1 MIRNESA
8 FGVGLDFGTSNSAA
22 AWFDGQDVHMIAL
35 EDAAVVM
42 PTAVH
47 LDRALLAR
55 TGTAAIQQYILENQD
70 RIVELTPEV
79 IAHASLVTGEAEAG
93 DPFSQPEITTSAVYG
108 AAVID
113 RGLPG
118 RLFRGVKRLIGN
130 AEMKRLMVF
139 DHPFRLV
146 ALLTP
151 MLKAIR
157 QSIDRVVS
165 LASDQVVIGRPV
177 HFEGPSG
184 ASEVALAR
192 LAEASGYAGL
202 QSKRFYPE
210 PLAATLSYLV
220 QNVRSG
226 VEQQKGLALTFDFG
240 GGTLD
245 LSLVRFDGLQ
255 MAVLVTSGMAIG
267 GDHIDQLMFKR
278 FISPHLGKGERWVRR
293 VDGEVIET
301 EFPFDEFETLLLNW
315 PVTYTLNQGKY
326 RSKIRDGVQQ
336 GGAAAEKFQ
345 RLEALISHNLSY
357 LVFQAI
363 RAAKAQLSVA
373 SEAVIDI
380 PELDL
385 SIPVSL
391 PEFDDLL
398 RELLV
403 QIEQLIDQTLA
414 RSGLNQSEVD
424 LVIRTGGSSLIAS
437 IRQCLDAR
445 FPGKVVEHDPFT
457 SVAAGLSIASYY
469 GHEYDPATTISR

>member
-1 MIRNESA
+1 VIRNESA

-35 EDAAVVM
+35 EDDAVVM

-118 RLFRGVKRLIGN
+118 RLFSGVKRLIGN

-301 EFPFDEFETLLLNW
+301 EFPFDEFEALLLNW

>member
-35 EDAAVVM
+35 EDDAVVM

-267 GDHIDQLMFKR
+267 GDHIDQLM
-278 FISPHLGKGERWVRR
+278 
-293 VDGEVIET
+293 
-301 EFPFDEFETLLLNW
+301 
-315 PVTYTLNQGKY
+315 
-326 RSKIRDGVQQ
+326 
-336 GGAAAEKFQ
+336 
-345 RLEALISHNLSY
+345 
-357 LVFQAI
+357 
-363 RAAKAQLSVA
+363 
-373 SEAVIDI
+373 
-380 PELDL
+380 
-385 SIPVSL
+385 
-391 PEFDDLL
+391 
-398 RELLV
+398 
-403 QIEQLIDQTLA
+403 
-414 RSGLNQSEVD
+414 
-424 LVIRTGGSSLIAS
+424 
-437 IRQCLDAR
+437 
-445 FPGKVVEHDPFT
+445 
-457 SVAAGLSIASYY
+457 
-469 GHEYDPATTISR
+469 

>member
-1 MIRNESA
+1 MIRNDSS
-8 FGVGLDFGTSNSAA
+8 FGIGLDFGTSNSAA

-35 EDAAVVM
+35 EEEAVVM

-55 TGTAAIQQYILENQD
+55 TGTAAIRQYILENQD

-79 IAHASLVTGEAEAG
+79 IAQASLVTGEAEAS
-93 DPFSQPEITTSAVYG
+93 DPFSQPEITTAAVYG

-157 QSIDRVVS
+157 QRIEREVV
-165 LASDQVVIGRPV
+165 LTDDQVIIGRPV

-184 ASEVALAR
+184 ASDVALAR
-192 LAEASGYAGL
+192 LTESAGYAGL
-202 QSKRFYPE
+202 KSKRFYPE

-226 VEQQKGLALTFDFG
+226 VAQQNGLALTFDFG

-245 LSLVRFDGLQ
+245 LSLVRFNGLQ
-255 MAVLVTSGMAIG
+255 MEVLVTSGLAVG
-267 GDHIDQLMFKR
+267 GDHIDQLIFKR

-293 VDGEVIET
+293 VDGAVIET
-301 EFPFDEFETLLLNW
+301 EFPFDEFEGLLLNW

-326 RSKIRDGVQQ
+326 RSKIRDGIQQ
-336 GGAAAEKFQ
+336 GGSSAEKFQ
-345 RLEALISHNLSY
+345 RLEELISHNLSY
-357 LVFQAI
+357 RVFQAI
-363 RAAKAQLSVA
+363 RAAKAELSRA
-373 SEAVIDI
+373 AEAVIDV

-385 SIPVSL
+385 SIPVRL
-391 PEFDDLL
+391 PEFNDLL
-398 RELLV
+398 RDLLI
-403 QIEQLIDQTLA
+403 QIENLIDQTLA
-414 RSGLNQSEVD
+414 RAGLNPSDVD

-437 IRQCLDAR
+437 IKNGLEAR
-445 FPGKVVEHDPFT
+445 FPGRVLVHDPFT
-457 SVAAGLSIASYY
+457 SVAAGLSIASFY
-469 GHEYDPATTISR
+469 GHEYDPATTIQ